1 MTTSTP
7 PPGRVVLVG
16 AGPGDVEL
24 LTLKAARLIA
34 EADWLVHDALV
45 QPGVLALA
53 RTTRVISVGK
63 RAGNPSA
70 RQSSINQIL
79 LDCARQGGLT
89 VRLKGGDPLVFAR
102 AQEELDVLHAAG
114 VAVEVVPGISSAQA
128 AHAALALPMTERGRR
143 RALVLATPQVHAP
156 DQRNTARGHA
166 APAQEQAAP
175 AQERTASAQKHVAQ
189 GRGPDVTRDE
199 NAVTPPGPAP
209 EPHAATHSNAPAR
222 SDTTTHSAEVSPH
235 FRHEMDISPSEAEW
249 LGHPQQLDQPG
260 SPAIPASV
268 HAVLA
273 SLQQAAAPVPP
284 PRRRVMSAA
293 EITADPELRRW
304 AEAIVAAGNGTLYMA
319 ATVAAQV
326 RDTLLTL
333 GMAPETPIL
342 WMLDVSLPGQEIVR
356 GTLGTLEAPAAAL
369 KGKPALLLVGVP
381 ADIGEQMPG

>member
-1 MTTSTP
+1 MAASVP

-16 AGPGDVEL
+16 AGPGDAEL

-45 QPGVLALA
+45 QPQVLALA
-53 RTTRVISVGK
+53 RRAQVIAVGK

-114 VAVEVVPGISSAQA
+114 VAVEVVPGISTAQA

-156 DQRNTARGHA
+156 DQRNTARFTEAGA
-166 APAQEQAAP
+166 
-175 AQERTASAQKHVAQ
+175 
-189 GRGPDVTRDE
+189 
-199 NAVTPPGPAP
+199 
-209 EPHAATHSNAPAR
+209 
-222 SDTTTHSAEVSPH
+222 H
-235 FRHEMDISPSEAEW
+235 FRQEVDVRPSDAEW
-249 LGHPQQLDQPG
+249 LGNPPPAGQTGQ
-260 SPAIPASV
+260 PAIPPSV

-273 SLQQAAAPVPP
+273 CLQQAAAPVPP
-284 PRRRVMSAA
+284 PWRRVMSAA

-304 AEAIVAAGNGTLYMA
+304 AEAIVAAGSGTLYMA

-326 RDTLLTL
+326 RDTLLML

-342 WMLDVSLPGQEIVR
+342 WMMDVSLPGQEIVR
-356 GTLGTLEAPAAAL
+356 GTLGSLEAPAAAL

-381 ADIGEQMPG
+381 EHIGGTPAVSTQEGHPST